1 MTKPTCFVIQ
11 PFDEGNDKRFEDTI
25 KPAIE
30 EAGLDAYRVDQD
42 PTTQVLIKAIEEH
55 IRDSRICLADIT
67 TDNPNVWY
75 EVGFALASRK
85 QVVFICENRRERFPF
100 DIQHRKVVRYGSSSK
115 TDFHELGR
123 AITQSCEALLTEPLA
138 EAIDR
143 SETKPS
149 NVGPLTD
156 TDKVVL
162 SAIAEG
168 VTLGEWI
175 AVESI
180 FDGIGAP
187 RLRRSDRNTS
197 LLALTERKYVVIET
211 HSDNWRSEYSVV
223 RITDGG
229 WSWLRQNPQ
238 EHWNQP
244 EQVET
249 AASDEDDPVPF

>member
-1 MTKPTCFVIQ
+1 MPKPICFVIQ
-11 PFDEGNDKRFEDTI
+11 PFDEVNNERFDDTI

-30 EAGLDAYRVDQD
+30 EAGLTPYRVDQD
-42 PTTQVLIKAIEEH
+42 PTTQVLIDAIEER
-55 IRDSRICLADIT
+55 IRGARICLADIT
-67 TDNPNVWY
+67 SNNPNVWF
-75 EVGFALASRK
+75 EVGFAFASRK
-85 QVVFICENRRERFPF
+85 QVVLICENRREPFPF
-100 DIQHRKVVRYGSSSK
+100 DIQHRKVVRYGSSTK
-115 TDFHELGR
+115 TDFLNLGR
-123 AITQSCEALLTEPLA
+123 AITKSCEALLAEPPVEMINGSETEPL
-138 EAIDR
+138 
-143 SETKPS
+143 

-162 SAIAEG
+162 SAIADG
-168 VTLGEWI
+168 VTLGEWV

-180 FDGIGAP
+180 FDTVGAP

-197 LLALTERKYVVIET
+197 LWALTERKYVVIET
-211 HSDNWRSEYSVV
+211 HSDNYRAGYSVV
-223 RITDGG
+223 RITNHG